1 LKLIA
6 GAGHA
11 VHLEKPVEVLAQVNP
26 LLAV

>member
-11 VHLEKPVEVLAQVNP
+11 VHLEKPDEVLANMKP
-26 LLAV
+26 LLDA